1 MAEFLITA
9 PDGKKYKITG
19 ATREGALAAL
29 KNKLNPQSNN
39 QAPEQPNQ
47 PNYNPPGTGL
57 GRALKRGLY
66 RTGQAG
72 NLASA
77 NINSNML
84 ASMDVNKVETLDRAL
99 KLSMPPETY
108 DRVRK
113 LAWDYLGGVET
124 DEDLNS
130 WLDGLEE
137 LGVMPQHIAKVK
149 AMTLAAEA
157 AKTNYRQEGGK
168 FDQIEQRGNRALEK
182 AGEKQKK
189 IDALPMSPTAQTGAQ
204 DFQDSEGVLD
214 WAKSSFKNPL
224 GALAFIGEIAAES
237 TPSIAAGLAT
247 TLLTGNPVAGAGV
260 MVLSGAPQS
269 YSGEFVEFLR
279 EKNIDLTDPEAIKNA
294 LQNDD
299 ILAEANRRGMT
310 KAAII
315 AFFEALGMKAGGG
328 ILRQT
333 AAQSTTGGAGEG
345 ASSYVLDGKIVPKD
359 MVLEAVAETATVP
372 GEVAIMKGRS
382 MFTSDG
388 NLVDPNSLNADENKT
403 AASVAKMLRQIAN
416 QNGYNLGDVNAS
428 SSKGAKQTLEATH
441 ESISEQ
447 IKQIAGNKVI
457 KDLLSPKKAATL
469 DQLIEDYTA
478 AQVAIRQGKN
488 KVKSKVTKENYDAIM
503 RLLPDSAEKTQIA
516 NLLKMSNQVTDL
528 FNNGLK
534 GGISQYTDYFN
545 PLATSGGAYDPSRL
559 ANIILGA
566 GGAFQSG
573 GSTLGIAAGGRVVDA
588 VTGRRSAINRFT
600 QQNERR
606 PGLDAPSGN
615 SLIQA
620 QTDAEAAAQQ
630 RADQEALLKDQRKA
644 ERKETNRKLA
654 QVDAPPTKDS
664 PQDTLEV
671 ATGLNRDNVARI
683 LRIIKARTDTPP
695 TVIKAIEGYEKS
707 VGEGG
712 KTPDLSP
719 LIRAVRQF
727 QRDNSS
733 YSPLDFRP
741 GDQDRL
747 PLIDGQAPNRV
758 NVDTTNP
765 TQPRADAEF
774 GNQRT
779 TPENYNRGIEDNKA
793 LRQSLEDRVLKN
805 PDIKG
810 DEELRLLT
818 SLSYLR
824 DNLGTSPVPRALQ
837 EIQDLEDSG
846 VVSQEN
852 IDTYV
857 RPYVDRIVK
866 QQRGK
871 APEQPT
877 VQTDEEIQ
885 AEAEQFGETLKSL
898 FKEGRV
904 DEQKSIPDLPPI
916 QSDPKKPQAPLLDPQ
931 LIPEQTR
938 TVYKL
943 MKVQKKRPGEIL
955 PLYAKSGGDKGP
967 PSGYSLGK
975 WYASEFQR
983 PKIGNKLL
991 SPRSGIHGVELP
1003 VFDQGKAQVSGE
1015 QRVWVE
1021 VEMPMINPE
1030 TQTESDN
1037 SFNPKRKANDGILNR
1052 NLDPTES
1059 YDFKT
1064 NPNASQDARG
1074 WPIAGSMRPIRI
1086 LNDAEVSQILRD
1098 NGLENQVDNS
1108 FTGVDATKAQEL
1120 MQTETAT
1127 GPVLSQTPNPLNI
1140 DTNDL
1145 AATNLNEMP
1154 SAEDIAQ
1161 MREGD
1166 YKPENKRTLVEA
1178 VDYLNNKWQQATGRK
1193 EPFEYTPENV
1203 DRIAS
1208 LMATEAMQALK
1219 NDGNAIG
1226 WYDRKLKAA
1235 KSVVSLVE
1243 PRVTQSPDAEAAFD
1257 FALAVTSNGQAVA
1270 NNFEYAL
1277 EVFRHFMDNGVM
1289 PTDTWIKGGER
1300 NKAMIEAFDFF
1311 NTYNA
1316 SGQNMAVQDFLDS
1329 DFTVK
1334 ELDEYIAN
1342 FNSQYGTKVKVP
1354 SSEGKGTDVKGS
1366 YIIGPKIGQGF
1377 YQNIRG
1383 NYDPLTMDI
1392 WWMRMWNRLVGR
1404 PFEASKDLGKNR
1416 ATIREQVKPKNQ
1428 DALEKRLT
1436 NQTLKE
1442 LGIKRSDL
1450 KNDETL
1456 DTFVTKL
1463 ERNYQSFFRRR
1474 SKELKG
1480 TKQKVEKPQ
1489 LFKSSGTMTKNMVPQ
1504 LQAQPKGP
1512 GERSYMRTVT
1522 KAAIEKLRQNGYM
1535 IDTADFQALMWYP
1548 EKQLFR
1554 KLGVA
1559 PGSGADNDYLDAAK
1573 MLALKEGFTDDQI
1586 NQTLPPSDGDG
1597 AVSVQP
1603 GAEGQTSGVSPG
1615 TSRVS
1620 QAEES
1625 RQIPALQSGDVRRQ
1639 SPRASTTSPV
1649 FPKPS
1654 LKAVKDAI
1662 LKLRPAFQIGKKGS
1676 KYENGIQSID
1686 EALELAKALGVTVE
1700 MFGTAKEMQ
1709 AATVLGQ
1716 LPITNEG
1723 TVGAY
1728 FGGTIFNRQ
1737 TFQTRTV
1744 ERTSTAGTVFALA
1757 SGAESSNGTRTDLDV
1772 LTTILHELA
1781 HALTLSKIDPNVSL
1795 FDGSIDDQYDNSL
1808 MQSNPDFY
1816 NDFSP
1821 PGSFVNSAIKPLVM
1835 AADGGKPNNAVL
1847 QEIDNLQEN
1856 IEVYTTNNPQE
1867 RTALRDLKRARKKL
1881 EEAKS
1886 MGMSQGSIDV
1896 YGENIDNYK
1905 SYTQNSRE
1913 LAVDPVLLYLLNP
1926 KLAKKLAPKTTALI
1940 RGEFEKAKDSKVQ
1953 FFSHP
1958 FAVVA
1963 AVVMAMMAAK
1973 DEEEERRRMMPPPG
1987 ALNQP
1992 MQPGALS
1999 A

>member
-1 MAEFLITA
+1 MADLERL
-9 PDGKKYKITG
+9 
-19 ATREGALAAL
+19 
-29 KNKLNPQSNN
+29 S
-39 QAPEQPNQ
+39 
-47 PNYNPPGTGL
+47 
-57 GRALKRGLY
+57 RALKAAHA
-66 RTGQAG
+66 AG
-72 NLASA
+72 DTAA
-77 NINSNML
+77 
-84 ASMDVNKVETLDRAL
+84 AT
-99 KLSMPPETY
+99 
-108 DRVRK
+108 K
-113 LAWDYLGGVET
+113 LAQAIKAARAQPTNNQVQQPEPVNEAPEAPTGDTSFGTAFKVGDAQSQSLSQSGAASLQRNLSGGVFGDAQKYLTENVANPVRET
-124 DEDLNS
+124 FGFDPIDIDAVNQAETKRLEKAADLS
-130 WLDGLEE
+130 
-137 LGVMPQHIAKVK
+137 
-149 AMTLAAEA
+149 AEA
-157 AKTNYRQEGGK
+157 AQKLQDDLNFQNLTTGDIKDVGSFVNFVSQKTAQ
-168 FDQIEQRGNRALEK
+168 
-182 AGEKQKK
+182 
-189 IDALPMSPTAQTGAQ
+189 ALPYMGA
-204 DFQDSEGVLD
+204 
-214 WAKSSFKNPL
+214 
-224 GALAFIGEIAAES
+224 ALASGGTLTYPFGVGEISQSLDEIEGLNQAQKDD
-237 TPSIAAGLAT
+237 IAA
-247 TLLTGNPVAGAGV
+247 
-260 MVLSGAPQS
+260 
-269 YSGEFVEFLR
+269 
-279 EKNIDLTDPEAIKNA
+279 
-294 LQNDD
+294 
-299 ILAEANRRGMT
+299 
-310 KAAII
+310 
-315 AFFEALGMKAGGG
+315 
-328 ILRQT
+328 
-333 AAQSTTGGAGEG
+333 TGGAIMAVLENLGIAKLLPNGVSTSIIGGISKGFITEG
-345 ASSYVLDGKIVPKD
+345 TTEGLQELVVIGS
-359 MVLEAVAETATVP
+359 EAVAGKKFEQSEIVERLKEAVAAGGVVGSSIKASSNTATKVKSLFT
-372 GEVAIMKGRS
+372 GE
-382 MFTSDG
+382 G
-388 NLVDPNSLNADENKT
+388 NLVDPDSIDADQKEA
-403 AASVAKMLRQIAN
+403 AASVAKIIRQTAN
-416 QNGYNLGDVNAS
+416 QNGLNLADVNAS
-428 SSKGAKQTLEATH
+428 SKRGAKQALEKAH
-441 ESISEQ
+441 EDISDQ
-447 IKQIAGNKVI
+447 IKQIASNDAVKGY
-457 KDLLSPKKAATL
+457 LSPKNATTL
-469 DQLIEDYTA
+469 DELIDDYSA
-478 AQVAIRQGKN
+478 ANVALRQGKN
-488 KVKSKVTKENYDAIM
+488 KVKSIVMQDNYDAIM
-503 RLLPDSAEKTQIA
+503 RLLPDSAEKTKMA

-534 GGISQYTDYFN
+534 GGISQFTDYFN
-545 PLATSGGAYDPSRL
+545 PIAVSGGAYDPSRV

-573 GSTLGIAAGGRVVDA
+573 GTTLGIAAGGRVVDA
-588 VTGRRSAINRFT
+588 LTGRRSAVDSFT
-600 QQNERR
+600 RKNERK

-630 RADQEALLKDQRKA
+630 RADQEAADA
-644 ERKETNRKLA
+644 ETARFNRRQMNL
-654 QVDAPPTKDS
+654 DLTKRNAEPFIES
-664 PQDTLEV
+664 PQGRMED
-671 ATGLNRDNVARI
+671 ATGLDRSGVAKV
-683 LRIIKARTDTPP
+683 LRIIEATTDNP
-695 TVIKAIEGYEKS
+695 AILDAIASYKKS
-707 VGEGG
+707 VAEGG
-712 KTPDLSP
+712 KVKDLTP
-719 LIRAVRQF
+719 LIRMVNERVANNPGLVERVREPN
-727 QRDNSS
+727 NSVQ
-733 YSPLDFRP
+733 P
-741 GDQDRL
+741 
-747 PLIDGQAPNRV
+747 
-758 NVDTTNP
+758 NVDTTGP
-765 TQPRADAEF
+765 AQPQGGDEF
-774 GNQRT
+774 GPQFT
-779 TPENYNRGIEDNKA
+779 TPQNYNRGIENNLQFNRELQDGATLDKS
-793 LRQSLEDRVLKN
+793 LSLVDRGRIITSLEN
-805 PDIKG
+805 
-810 DEELRLLT
+810 LT
-818 SLSYLR
+818 N
-824 DNLGTSPVPRALQ
+824 NLGSSPVPTVQ
-837 EIQDLEDSG
+837 TEIQKLQDAG
-846 VVSQEN
+846 VSQEA

-857 RPYVDRIVK
+857 KPYADRVIG
-866 QQRGK
+866 QQKRN
-871 APEQPT
+871 APEQP
-877 VQTDEEIQ
+877 
-885 AEAEQFGETLKSL
+885 AEPKAS
-898 FKEGRV
+898 RV
-904 DEQKSIPDLPPI
+904 PNI
-916 QSDPKKPQAPLLDPQ
+916 QSDPKKPQAPLLNPE

-1098 NGLENQVDNS
+1098 NGLENQIDNS

-1140 DTNDL
+1140 PTEDL
-1145 AATNLNEMP
+1145 SATNLNEMP

-1178 VDYLNNKWQQATGRK
+1178 VDYLNNKWQKATGRT

-1270 NNFEYAL
+1270 DNFEYAL

-1300 NKAMIEAFDFF
+1300 NNGMVQAFNFF
-1311 NTYNA
+1311 NAYNA
-1316 SGQNMAVQDFLDS
+1316 SGTNLPIQEFLDG
-1329 DFTVK
+1329 DYTVRDLK
-1334 ELDEYIAN
+1334 EWASG
-1342 FNSQYGTKVKVP
+1342 FNERNGTNIKVP
-1354 SSEGKGTDVKGS
+1354 SSEGQNETVKGS
-1366 YIIGPKIGQGF
+1366 FIIGPKIGQGF

-1416 ATIREQVKPKNQ
+1416 ATIREQVKTKNQ

-1463 ERNYQSFFRRR
+1463 ESNYQSFFRKR
-1474 SKELKG
+1474 SIELKG

-1504 LQAQPKGP
+1504 LQAQPKGA

-1559 PGSGADNDYLDAAK
+1559 PGRGADNDYLDAAK

-1597 AVSVQP
+1597 AVNNQP
-1603 GAEGQTSGVSPG
+1603 DTSGQDGPG
-1615 TSRVS
+1615 N
-1620 QAEES
+1620 
-1625 RQIPALQSGDVRRQ
+1625 
-1639 SPRASTTSPV
+1639 PRASRVGPAQQTGVAAALAERIQGSDRGPSPRGPV
-1649 FPKPS
+1649 PTQDEVKQAGQAI
-1654 LKAVKDAI
+1654 KAV
-1662 LKLRPAFQIGKKGS
+1662 FEIGKPGS
-1676 KYENGIQSID
+1676 KYEDGIKTLD
-1686 EALELAKALGVTVE
+1686 EVRQLA
-1700 MFGTAKEMQ
+1700 
-1709 AATVLGQ
+1709 
-1716 LPITNEG
+1716 
-1723 TVGAY
+1723 
-1728 FGGTIFNRQ
+1728 
-1737 TFQTRTV
+1737 
-1744 ERTSTAGTVFALA
+1744 
-1757 SGAESSNGTRTDLDV
+1757 DV
-1772 LTTILHELA
+1772 I
-1781 HALTLSKIDPNVSL
+1781 NVSL
-1795 FDGSIDDQYDNSL
+1795 ELFSDQK
-1808 MQSNPDFY
+1808 
-1816 NDFSP
+1816 
-1821 PGSFVNSAIKPLVM
+1821 AITEAFQEIRGMGDVVGFFM
-1835 AADGGKPNNAVL
+1835 RNETTQRGRAAVL
-1847 QEIDNLQEN
+1847 QEGAVDVTGNETSEFDSYITALHEVLHGLADQQYHPAILNKFGTKAEGITRPAVKVGKNKLTGR
-1856 IEVYTTNNPQE
+1856 IEIAGHGSFEQFVARLLTNNTQVPKGVRNKVLKEIKDMQSKAKF
-1867 RTALRDLKRARKKL
+1867 RSTGLRQSPFDQYQVRNPI
-1881 EEAKS
+1881 
-1886 MGMSQGSIDV
+1886 G
-1896 YGENIDNYK
+1896 
-1905 SYTQNSRE
+1905 
-1913 LAVDPVLLYLLNP
+1913 LAVDPDYKKYARGAPEMAVDPLIFYMNNP
-1926 KLAKKLAPKTTALI
+1926 KKMKKDYPETAKVIKGFFQYST
-1940 RGEFEKAKDSKVQ
+1940 RVQ
-1953 FFSHP
+1953 FFTHP
-1958 FAVVA
+1958 LAMA
-1963 AVVMAMMAAK
+1963 MAVVMAIMAK
-1973 DEEEERRRMMPPPG
+1973 QDEAADEEERRRMMPPPG

>member
-1 MAEFLITA
+1 MPIFSIQA
-9 PDGKKYKITG
+9 PDGKTYRVQGPDQAG
-19 ATREGALAAL
+19 AIEYLQSQIEG
-29 KNKLNPQSNN
+29 NKST
-39 QAPEQPNQ
+39 QPNQ
-47 PNYNPPGTGL
+47 QPVAGDTSMGTAFKSSDLRAQSL
-57 GRALKRGLY
+57 GPKGFA
-66 RTGQAG
+66 T
-72 NLASA
+72 
-77 NINSNML
+77 
-84 ASMDVNKVETLDRAL
+84 V
-99 KLSMPPETY
+99 
-108 DRVRK
+108 
-113 LAWDYLGGVET
+113 
-124 DEDLNS
+124 
-130 WLDGLEE
+130 
-137 LGVMPQHIAKVK
+137 
-149 AMTLAAEA
+149 
-157 AKTNYRQEGGK
+157 
-168 FDQIEQRGNRALEK
+168 NRALEDGIVGNTLNRITDNYINPLYEKLGIEPIDRRKNTQEFTANLEAAGDK
-182 AGEKQKK
+182 AAKAARQFEEDRGFQNLTTDDIKDIPSFVDYAQQKVAQAGAFMVPTLAMGSNPVTMTAIGYPFAVGESYENIEDLEGTLTQQQK
-189 IDALPMSPTAQTGAQ
+189 DDYASLAGVVMSGLEAVGLSRLLPNGVSTSIIGGIADGAI
-204 DFQDSEGVLD
+204 SEGVTEGLQELVQIGLE
-214 WAKSSFKNPL
+214 ASAGKEF
-224 GALAFIGEIAAES
+224 AEGEILKRLKES
-237 TPSIAAGLAT
+237 VAAGAT
-247 TLLTGNPVAGAGV
+247 VG
-260 MVLSGAPQS
+260 SS
-269 YSGEFVEFLR
+269 
-279 EKNIDLTDPEAIKNA
+279 IKATSN
-294 LQNDD
+294 
-299 ILAEANRRGMT
+299 
-310 KAAII
+310 
-315 AFFEALGMKAGGG
+315 
-328 ILRQT
+328 
-333 AAQSTTGGAGEG
+333 
-345 ASSYVLDGKIVPKD
+345 
-359 MVLEAVAETATVP
+359 TATKLKNV
-372 GEVAIMKGRS
+372 
-382 MFTSDG
+382 FTSDG
-388 NLVDPNSLNADENKT
+388 NLVDYNSLSTTEKQAGADVARLLREIST
-403 AASVAKMLRQIAN
+403 A
-416 QNGYNLGDVNAS
+416 NGYNLRDTNVAS
-428 SSKGAKQTLEATH
+428 EKGGKKALEAARKRIIDRLR
-441 ESISEQ
+441 ELKKDAA
-447 IKQIAGNKVI
+447 IKP
-457 KDLLSPKKAATL
+457 LLSPKQRKSLNQLLDDFAPADGAFRAAN
-469 DQLIEDYTA
+469 
-478 AQVAIRQGKN
+478 N
-488 KVKSKVTKENYDAIM
+488 KVSDRVTQDQYDAVM
-503 RLLPDSAEKTQIA
+503 RLLPDSKEKQEIA
-516 NLLKMSNQVTDL
+516 NLLRMSNQVTDL
-528 FNNGLK
+528 FNKGLK

-545 PLATSGGAYDPSRL
+545 PFIKDGSYDPNRA
-559 ANIILGA
+559 ANVIIGTGA
-566 GGAFQSG
+566 GL
-573 GSTLGIAAGGRVVDA
+573 TLGPVPTAGIVAGGRAFDF
-588 VTGRRSAINRFT
+588 VTGRRAAAVDRFVRA
-600 QQNERR
+600 NENR
-606 PGLDAPSGN
+606 PGLDAPSGT
-615 SLIQA
+615 SLIQSQA
-620 QTDAEAAAQQ
+620 DAEAAAQQ
-630 RADQEALLKDQRKA
+630 QTEQEAADA
-644 ERKETNRKLA
+644 ETARFNRRQMNL
-654 QVDAPPTKDS
+654 DLTKRNAEPFIES
-664 PQDTLEV
+664 PQGRMED
-671 ATGLNRDNVARI
+671 ATGLDRSGVAKVLRVIEATTDNPAI
-683 LRIIKARTDTPP
+683 LD
-695 TVIKAIEGYEKS
+695 AIASYKKS
-707 VGEGG
+707 VAEGG
-712 KTPDLSP
+712 KVKDLTP
-719 LIRAVRQF
+719 LIRMVNERVANNPGLVERVREPN
-727 QRDNSS
+727 NSVQ
-733 YSPLDFRP
+733 P
-741 GDQDRL
+741 
-747 PLIDGQAPNRV
+747 
-758 NVDTTNP
+758 NVDTTGP

-793 LRQSLEDRVLKN
+793 FRQDLEDRVLKN

-810 DEELRLLT
+810 DEEKRLLT
-818 SLSYLR
+818 SLVYLR
-824 DNLGTSPVPRALQ
+824 DNLGTSPVPNALQ

-857 RPYVDRIVK
+857 RPYVNRIVK

-871 APEQPT
+871 APVVESAPETQPVIDPVVESAPEAQQDVVYNKALSLVLTDGKVATSYLQRKLEIPYRQADNIVKQMQEEGIVSEANHVGKRT
-877 VQTDEEIQ
+877 VNFAALDDAINQQQRNTPK
-885 AEAEQFGETLKSL
+885 L
-898 FKEGRV
+898 

-916 QSDPKKPQAPLLDPQ
+916 Q
-931 LIPEQTR
+931 
-938 TVYKL
+938 
-943 MKVQKKRPGEIL
+943 
-955 PLYAKSGGDKGP
+955 
-967 PSGYSLGK
+967 
-975 WYASEFQR
+975 
-983 PKIGNKLL
+983 
-991 SPRSGIHGVELP
+991 
-1003 VFDQGKAQVSGE
+1003 
-1015 QRVWVE
+1015 
-1021 VEMPMINPE
+1021 
-1030 TQTESDN
+1030 
-1037 SFNPKRKANDGILNR
+1037 
-1052 NLDPTES
+1052 
-1059 YDFKT
+1059 
-1064 NPNASQDARG
+1064 
-1074 WPIAGSMRPIRI
+1074 
-1086 LNDAEVSQILRD
+1086 
-1098 NGLENQVDNS
+1098 
-1108 FTGVDATKAQEL
+1108 
-1120 MQTETAT
+1120 

-1161 MREGD
+1161 MREGT
-1166 YKPENKRTLVEA
+1166 YKPESKRTLVEA

-1300 NKAMIEAFDFF
+1300 NNAMIEAFDFF

-1316 SGQNMAVQDFLDS
+1316 SGQNMPVQDFLDS

-1334 ELDEYIAN
+1334 ELDQYIAN
-1342 FNSQYGTKVKVP
+1342 FNEQYGTNLKVP

-1404 PFEASKDLGKNR
+1404 PFTTQTPKAANEGRQRVREALK
-1416 ATIREQVKPKNQ
+1416 TKNQ

-1436 NQTLKE
+1436 N
-1442 LGIKRSDL
+1442 
-1450 KNDETL
+1450 ETL
-1456 DTFVTKL
+1456 TKLGLTRASLKDQDTFDEFVIEL
-1463 ERNYQSFFRRR
+1463 EKNYQRFFSKRG
-1474 SKELKG
+1474 KELKG
-1480 TKQKVEKPQ
+1480 TGKKVEKPE
-1489 LFKSSGTMTKNMVPQ
+1489 LFLATGSLVKNITPQ

-1559 PGSGADNDYLDAAK
+1559 PGRGADNDYLDAAK

-1615 TSRVS
+1615 TSRIS

-1662 LKLRPAFQIGKKGS
+1662 VRLRPAFQIGKRGS

-1700 MFGTAKEMQ
+1700 LFDTSKEMQ
-1709 AATVLGQ
+1709 AATVLAQ

-1728 FGGTIFNRQ
+1728 YGGTIFNRQ

-1757 SGAESSNGTRTDLDV
+1757 PGAESSNGTRTDLGV
-1772 LTTILHELA
+1772 LTTILHELS

-1795 FDGSIDDQYDNSL
+1795 FDGARDEYYDNWV
-1808 MQSNPDFY
+1808 MGDV
-1816 NDFSP
+1816 DHSP

-1835 AADGGKPNNAVL
+1835 AADGGNPDNAIL

-1881 EEAKS
+1881 EEARA

-1896 YGENIDNYK
+1896 YTESIDDYK

-1913 LAVDPVLLYLLNP
+1913 LAVDPVLVYLLNP

-1940 RGEFEKAKDSKVQ
+1940 RKEFEKAKDSKVQ

-1973 DEEEERRRMMPPPG
+1973 DEEDEQRRMMPPPG

>member
-1 MAEFLITA
+1 MADIERLS
-9 PDGKKYKITG
+9 
-19 ATREGALAAL
+19 RAL
-29 KNKLNPQSNN
+29 KAAHAAGDTAAATKLAQAIKAANQST
-39 QAPEQPNQ
+39 QPSQ
-47 PNYNPPGTGL
+47 PNYNPPGTGV

-72 NLASA
+72 NLLSA

-84 ASMDVNKVETLDRAL
+84 ANMDVNKVETLDRAL
-99 KLSMPPETY
+99 QLSMPPETY

-113 LAWDYLGGVET
+113 YAWDYLGGVET

-137 LGVMPQHIAKVK
+137 LGVMSQHIAKVK
-149 AMTLAAEA
+149 AMTSAAEA
-157 AKTNYRQEGGK
+157 AKTDYRQEGGK

-182 AGEKQKK
+182 AGEKQTI
-189 IDALPMSPTAQTGAQ
+189 IDNLPMSPTAQTGAQ
-204 DFQDSEGVLD
+204 DFQDAEGVLD

-237 TPSIAAGLAT
+237 TPSIAAGIGT
-247 TLLTGNPVAGAGV
+247 SILTGNPVAGAGV
-260 MVLSGAPQS
+260 MILSGAPQS

-299 ILAEANRRGMT
+299 ILAEASRRSIT
-310 KAAII
+310 KASII
-315 AFFEALGMKAGGG
+315 MFFEALGMKAGGG

-333 AAQSTTGGAGEG
+333 AAQSASGAGGEG
-345 ASSYVLDGKIVPKD
+345 ASSYVLDGEIVPKD
-359 MVLEAVAETATVP
+359 MALEAVAETATVP

-388 NLVDPNSLNADENKT
+388 KLVDPNSLDADQKQA
-403 AASVAKMLRQIAN
+403 AASVAKMLRQTAN
-416 QNGYNLGDVNAS
+416 ENGLNLKNVNAS
-428 SSKGAKQTLEATH
+428 SSKGAKQALEEAH
-441 ESISEQ
+441 ETISGQLKE
-447 IKQIAGNKVI
+447 ITANKAV
-457 KDLLSPKKAATL
+457 KGFLTPKNAKTL
-469 DQLIEDYTA
+469 DELIDDYSA
-478 AQVAIRQGKN
+478 AAVALRQGKN
-488 KVKSKVTKENYDAIM
+488 KVKSKVMQKNFDAIM

-534 GGISQYTDYFN
+534 GGLSQYTDYFF
-545 PLATSGGAYDPSRL
+545 PLAPSGAAYDPNRSASAAIGTVSAISTFGKTL
-559 ANIILGA
+559 AIP
-566 GGAFQSG
+566 
-573 GSTLGIAAGGRVVDA
+573 AAGRVVDFF
-588 VTGRRSAINRFT
+588 TGRRSSVARFVKKNENRLGLAKPDRPSLIEQAEQKKAT
-600 QQNERR
+600 SKARR
-606 PGLDAPSGN
+606 QAVAKIATILNAPKPGFVENILLGTGLDRNGLETVLNNMAADFADDPEFTGILN
-615 SLIQA
+615 DIQSNL
-620 QTDAEAAAQQ
+620 DAEGVEYLDVLSEIIPVIGAYAQ
-630 RADQEALLKDQRKA
+630 ANSPDLVTNTPDNPLLKR
-644 ERKETNRKLA
+644 EF
-654 QVDAPPTKDS
+654 
-664 PQDTLEV
+664 
-671 ATGLNRDNVARI
+671 
-683 LRIIKARTDTPP
+683 
-695 TVIKAIEGYEKS
+695 EG
-707 VGEGG
+707 
-712 KTPDLSP
+712 P
-719 LIRAVRQF
+719 
-727 QRDNSS
+727 
-733 YSPLDFRP
+733 
-741 GDQDRL
+741 
-747 PLIDGQAPNRV
+747 
-758 NVDTTNP
+758 NVDPTNP
-765 TQPRADAEF
+765 TQPQGGDEF
-774 GNQRT
+774 GPQFT
-779 TPENYNRGIEDNKA
+779 TPQNYNRGIENNLQFNRELQDGATLDKS
-793 LRQSLEDRVLKN
+793 LSLVDRGRIITSLEN
-805 PDIKG
+805 
-810 DEELRLLT
+810 LT
-818 SLSYLR
+818 N
-824 DNLGTSPVPRALQ
+824 NLGSSPVPTVQ
-837 EIQDLEDSG
+837 TEIQKLQDAG
-846 VVSQEN
+846 VSQEA

-857 RPYVDRIVK
+857 KPYADRVIG
-866 QQRGK
+866 QQKRN
-871 APEQPT
+871 APK
-877 VQTDEEIQ
+877 
-885 AEAEQFGETLKSL
+885 L
-898 FKEGRV
+898 

-916 QSDPKKPQAPLLDPQ
+916 Q
-931 LIPEQTR
+931 
-938 TVYKL
+938 
-943 MKVQKKRPGEIL
+943 
-955 PLYAKSGGDKGP
+955 
-967 PSGYSLGK
+967 
-975 WYASEFQR
+975 
-983 PKIGNKLL
+983 
-991 SPRSGIHGVELP
+991 
-1003 VFDQGKAQVSGE
+1003 
-1015 QRVWVE
+1015 
-1021 VEMPMINPE
+1021 
-1030 TQTESDN
+1030 
-1037 SFNPKRKANDGILNR
+1037 
-1052 NLDPTES
+1052 
-1059 YDFKT
+1059 
-1064 NPNASQDARG
+1064 
-1074 WPIAGSMRPIRI
+1074 
-1086 LNDAEVSQILRD
+1086 
-1098 NGLENQVDNS
+1098 
-1108 FTGVDATKAQEL
+1108 
-1120 MQTETAT
+1120 
-1127 GPVLSQTPNPLNI
+1127 GPVLNQTPNPLNI

-1166 YKPENKRTLVEA
+1166 YKPESKRTLVEA
-1178 VDYLNNKWQQATGRK
+1178 VDYLNNKWQQATGRT

-1235 KSVVSLVE
+1235 KSVVALVE

-1270 NNFEYAL
+1270 DNFKYAL

-1342 FNSQYGTKVKVP
+1342 FNSQYGTKLKVP

-1404 PFEASKDLGKNR
+1404 PFTTQTEKAANTGR
-1416 ATIREQVKPKNQ
+1416 QRVREGLKTKNQ
-1428 DALEKRLT
+1428 GALEKRLT
-1436 NQTLKE
+1436 NESLKK
-1442 LGIKRSDL
+1442 LGLTRASL
-1450 KNDETL
+1450 KDQ
-1456 DTFVTKL
+1456 DTFDEFVIEL
-1463 ERNYQSFFRRR
+1463 EANYQRFFSKRG
-1474 SKELKG
+1474 KELKG
-1480 TKQKVEKPQ
+1480 TKQKVEKPE
-1489 LFKSSGTMTKNMVPQ
+1489 LFLATGSLVKNITPQ

-1559 PGSGADNDYLDAAK
+1559 PGRGADNDYLDAAK

-1615 TSRVS
+1615 TSRIS

-1639 SPRASTTSPV
+1639 SPRASSTSPV

-1662 LKLRPAFQIGKKGS
+1662 VRLRPAFQIGKKGS

-1728 FGGTIFNRQ
+1728 YGGTIFNRQ

-1757 SGAESSNGTRTDLDV
+1757 PGAESSTGTRTDLDV

-1795 FDGSIDDQYDNSL
+1795 FDGARDEEYSNQL
-1808 MQSNPDFY
+1808 MGDT
-1816 NDFSP
+1816 DFSP

-1835 AADGGKPNNAVL
+1835 AANGGKPNNAVL

-1973 DEEEERRRMMPPPG
+1973 DEEDEERRMMPPPG